1 MREIGVGIMV
11 YVIIPAAGEG
21 QRMKSAVRKQYLDLL
36 GRPMLVWTVE
46 LFHRHPEVAGIVLAV
61 PAGEEQNTYALLEK
75 HGVAGKAHLVAGG
88 ADRRASVRAAL
99 LALPPEATVVL
110 VHDAVR
116 PLVERSVI
124 EAVMEKARHGAVC
137 AALPAQETVKIC
149 REGKVVA
156 TPDRS
161 SLWHVQTPQGFPR
174 RLLERAHEAWDGR
187 TVTDDCQLVEMLG
200 EEVSVVRGNP
210 ENIKITTPVD
220 LLVARALLSARQ
232 ECANLPWQPESQ
244 PAPPPPSPP
253 PSCPGMGVGYDVH
266 RLVPERRL
274 VLGGVQ
280 IPYER
285 GLAGHSDADVLLH
298 AVIDALLGA
307 AGLGDIGRHF
317 PDTEAKYKGIS
328 SLELLRETVDIIRR
342 RGLMGRGVD
351 ATIIAER
358 PRLASYIPEMR
369 QNIAT
374 IVGLPP
380 EAVNIKATTNEK
392 MGFLGRG
399 EGIAALSVATV
410 SPAPVK
416 E

>member
-1 MREIGVGIMV
+1 
-11 YVIIPAAGEG
+11 
-21 QRMKSAVRKQYLDLL
+21 
-36 GRPMLVWTVE
+36 
-46 LFHRHPEVAGIVLAV
+46 
-61 PAGEEQNTYALLEK
+61 
-75 HGVAGKAHLVAGG
+75 
-88 ADRRASVRAAL
+88 
-99 LALPPEATVVL
+99 
-110 VHDAVR
+110 
-116 PLVERSVI
+116 
-124 EAVMEKARHGAVC
+124 
-137 AALPAQETVKIC
+137 
-149 REGKVVA
+149 
-156 TPDRS
+156 
-161 SLWHVQTPQGFPR
+161 
-174 RLLERAHEAWDGR
+174 
-187 TVTDDCQLVEMLG
+187 
-200 EEVSVVRGNP
+200 
-210 ENIKITTPVD
+210 
-220 LLVARALLSARQ
+220 
-232 ECANLPWQPESQ
+232 
-244 PAPPPPSPP
+244 
-253 PSCPGMGVGYDVH
+253 MGVGYDVH
-266 RLVPERRL
+266 RLVPERLL

-380 EAVNIKATTNEK
+380 EAVNIKATTNEN